1 MGLTKTIFDPDIFWL
16 SVQLLVLKLD
26 GTSATS
32 GTWGLPDCK
41 TFSTTAPHTNKD
53 IAVQLYDTRF
63 QLMQQNATMTTVSN
77 CRPIATTMRK

>member
-1 MGLTKTIFDPDIFWL
+1 MGVTKTIFDPDIFWL

-53 IAVQLYDTRF
+53 IAVQLYDTSVSI
-63 QLMQQNATMTTVSN
+63 NAAKCNDDNSV
-77 CRPIATTMRK
+77 KL